1 MMIEIG
7 REQAEIELQQVLWE
21 VSKTDQKKSLEILYF
36 FIYFSFNYRRNMW
49 KILIQK
55 CIFSLVPHPKSFV

>member
-21 VSKTDQKKSLEILYF
+21 VSKTDQKKSLKILYF
-36 FIYFSFNYRRNMW
+36 FIYFSFNYRRNM
-49 KILIQK
+49 
-55 CIFSLVPHPKSFV
+55 

>member
-36 FIYFSFNYRRNMW
+36 FIYFSFNYRRNM
-49 KILIQK
+49 
-55 CIFSLVPHPKSFV
+55 